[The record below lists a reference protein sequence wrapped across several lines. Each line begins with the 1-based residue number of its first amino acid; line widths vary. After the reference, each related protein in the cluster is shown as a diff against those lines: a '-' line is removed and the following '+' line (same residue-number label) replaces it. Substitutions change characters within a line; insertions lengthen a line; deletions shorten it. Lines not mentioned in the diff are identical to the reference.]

1 MDAILLC
8 VKYAVI
14 KIFVI
19 AETLKY
25 LKKTFIYMK
34 KSIENMR
41 NHMYLEREWSYFVKN
56 LHIGR
61 GNCYN
66 AVRGNA
72 LKKMYSDMRAPVLPE
87 RLHGYFRF
95 YRGRR
100 AV

>member
-1 MDAILLC
+1 VDAILLC

-41 NHMYLEREWSYFVKN
+41 NYGYLERE
-56 LHIGR
+56 
-61 GNCYN
+61 
-66 AVRGNA
+66 
-72 LKKMYSDMRAPVLPE
+72 
-87 RLHGYFRF
+87 
-95 YRGRR
+95 
-100 AV
+100 